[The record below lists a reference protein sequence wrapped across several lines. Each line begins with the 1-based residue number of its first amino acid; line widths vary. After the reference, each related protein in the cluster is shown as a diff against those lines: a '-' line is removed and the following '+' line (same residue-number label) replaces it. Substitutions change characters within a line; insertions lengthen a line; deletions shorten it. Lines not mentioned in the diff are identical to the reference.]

1 MLMEERHRKILDILA
16 REKHVLVTNLASELK
31 TSQAT
36 IRNDLNN
43 MANQKLLIRT
53 HGGASVIDH
62 NTILK
67 DRTFNL
73 RTQINQSQKKAIA
86 ELAFQQIRSG
96 DAILI
101 DGSSTCYELAKLL
114 VQSNLKLTV
123 LTNGFATADLLKDSP
138 NITTILIGGV
148 VKQTSNAIESTL
160 GADILKKINIRK
172 LFISAHSFSVESG
185 LSDFNLYEVELKK
198 LMLANTTEHFALVDS
213 SKLEKTSSISF
224 ANWSQITYLITDND
238 INPAFLQKYQ
248 SLGLRILIGK

>member
-36 IRNDLNN
+36 IRSDLNN

-73 RTQINQSQKKAIA
+73 RTQINQSQKKTIA

-172 LFISAHSFSVESG
+172 LFISAHSFSVENG

-224 ANWSQITYLITDND
+224 ANWSQITYLITDNN